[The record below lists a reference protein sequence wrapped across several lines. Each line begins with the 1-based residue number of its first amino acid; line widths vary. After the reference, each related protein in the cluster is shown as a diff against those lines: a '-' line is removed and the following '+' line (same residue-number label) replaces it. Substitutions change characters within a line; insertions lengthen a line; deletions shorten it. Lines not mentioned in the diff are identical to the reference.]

1 MNNRAPFCSKISLHQ
16 RRFVILDHSVCDFE
30 FTVKINYD
38 KKEFGHLID
47 QHVMEMIKV
56 GHLIDQYVMEM
67 IKAIKENRKL
77 CDAGWNNCNVLVE
90 ETEVSEYFGY
100 CFFNSSNLLKKK
112 LKNVIS
118 H

>member
-1 MNNRAPFCSKISLHQ
+1 MNNCAPFCSKISLHQ

-47 QHVMEMIKV
+47 Q
-56 GHLIDQYVMEM
+56 YVMEM
-67 IKAIKENRKL
+67 IKAIKENKKL

>member
-47 QHVMEMIKV
+47 Q
-56 GHLIDQYVMEM
+56 YVMEM
-67 IKAIKENRKL
+67 IKAIKENKKL